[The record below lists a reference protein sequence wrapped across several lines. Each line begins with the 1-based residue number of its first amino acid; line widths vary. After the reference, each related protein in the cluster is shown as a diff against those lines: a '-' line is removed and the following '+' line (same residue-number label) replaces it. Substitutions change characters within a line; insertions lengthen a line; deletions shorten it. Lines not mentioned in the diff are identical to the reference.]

1 VRRIA
6 ATLIVLS
13 LGAPALAADDS
24 GCKVSLT
31 STDAG
36 GVATYS
42 SECRWPVAARR
53 VAEVIGDRKRLAEA
67 SSSLAESTKLPD
79 GRVVNVISPG
89 WPIDDRQS
97 TLTIERTPLSEGG
110 LLLAY
115 TLAPVQVPLGP
126 GRVQTRRDDG
136 RWEIRS
142 DGHGGCLVRYD
153 ASFDAGGSLPLSV
166 VQRAMPQRV
175 AKSLREVRAAA
186 EAVARADRTRADGN

>member
-1 VRRIA
+1 MRRLA
-6 ATLIVLS
+6 ATLVTLS
-13 LGAPALAADDS
+13 LGTPALAADEA
-24 GCKVSLT
+24 GCKIALT
-31 STDAG
+31 GTDAEG
-36 GVATYS
+36 IGTYS
-42 SECRWPVAARR
+42 SECHWPVAAHQ
-53 VAEVIGDRKRLAEA
+53 VAEIIGDRRRLADA

-79 GRVVNVISPG
+79 GRVVNVISVG

-97 TLTIERTPLSEGG
+97 TLTIEKTPLPDGG
-110 LLLAY
+110 LLLSY

-142 DGHGGCLVRYD
+142 EGGSGCLVRY
-153 ASFDAGGSLPLSV
+153 ATSFDAGGNLPLSF

-186 EAVARADRTRADGN
+186 EASARADRTRANGR